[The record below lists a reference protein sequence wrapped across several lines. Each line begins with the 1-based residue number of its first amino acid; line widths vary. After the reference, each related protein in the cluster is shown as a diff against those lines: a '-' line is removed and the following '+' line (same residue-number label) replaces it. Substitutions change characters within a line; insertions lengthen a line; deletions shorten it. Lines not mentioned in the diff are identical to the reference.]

1 MTALK
6 RPRILTRDISSTP
19 GKYNFDSGCVAF
31 TDPLE
36 LIRKRDA
43 KRDAE
48 RLRETK
54 IHKNRRNGASTRIPN
69 KDFHLKHG

>member
-36 LIRKRDA
+36 VIRMREA
-43 KRDAE
+43 KREAE
-48 RLRETK
+48 RQRESKMNKTK
-54 IHKNRRNGASTRIPN
+54 RKATHTGPN